1 MASKLKFY
9 TKRAKGKEYIYHK
22 DGPGRR
28 RLHGMPGTPA
38 FEAEIRRAHE
48 ADRIALRK
56 DNVAS
61 LCAEYRSDVRFKST
75 SATTQKQW
83 RRWLNIIE
91 RDFGDL
97 RVAAFEAHESKA
109 RIATW
114 RSQWETTPRTADYAI
129 QVLSRLLS
137 FAIQKGKIQRHH
149 CAGLDRLYKGDR
161 SAIIWDESEI
171 ASLRAV
177 APMEIMWVA
186 DLACMTGLRRGDL
199 LNLKWSDIADEKI
212 RVLTSKSRFKTLVA
226 IPLYPGL
233 KALLAAIPRRGEY
246 VLTNSRGK
254 PWTDGGFAASWNKA
268 KKKCTVFTKHFHDMR
283 GTAATRFL
291 NAGVSIADVAQLMGW
306 SERNVRGIAAR
317 YISENARADVL
328 ASRLQRAMNPK
339 PKRRRKVMRDTQ
351 EAAKSAPF
359 NAAQKSR

>member
-1 MASKLKFY
+1 MASKPKFY

-28 RLHGMPGTPA
+28 RLHSIPGTPA
-38 FEAEIRRAHE
+38 FEAELRRAHE
-48 ADRIALRK
+48 ADRMAQRK
-56 DNVAS
+56 DNIAS
-61 LCAEYRSDVRFKST
+61 LCAEYRSDVRFKAT

-83 RRWLNIIE
+83 GRWLNIIE
-91 RDFGDL
+91 RDFGDM
-97 RVAAFEAHESKA
+97 RVAAFEVHDSKA

-114 RSQWETTPRTADYAI
+114 RSQWESTPRTADYAI

-137 FAIQKGKIQRHH
+137 FAIQKGKLQRHY
-149 CAGLDRLYKGDR
+149 CTGLDRLYRGDR
-161 SAIIWDESEI
+161 SGIIWTDDEL

-177 APMEIMWVA
+177 APTEIMWVA
-186 DLACMTGLRRGDL
+186 DMACMTGLRRGDL
-199 LNLKWSDIADEKI
+199 LKLKWSDIADEKV
-212 RVLTSKSRFKTLVA
+212 RVFTSKSRSKTLVA

-233 KALLAAIPRRGEY
+233 KALLATIPRRGEY

-254 PWTDGGFAASWNKA
+254 RWTDGGFAASWNKA
-268 KKKCTVFTKHFHDMR
+268 KKKCLALTKHFHDMR

-328 ASRLQRAMNPK
+328 ASRLERAMNPQAK
-339 PKRRRKVMRDTQ
+339 AWAQ
-351 EAAKSAPF
+351 SEARHA
-359 NAAQKSR
+359 